1 MEVRR
6 IGINLIEIIK
16 TEKYIYLDR
25 NNDNVQVR
33 KNDIDKTEN
42 SLEFFN
48 TVP

>member
-1 MEVRR
+1 M
-6 IGINLIEIIK
+6 IENIK

-33 KNDIDKTEN
+33 KNDIEKTEN